1 MRGNDRAGITGAQS
15 SQGGKSFLRR
25 GWLSLSKPSL
35 SKPSLSKPSLS
46 KPSLSKLSLSKLSLS
61 KLSLILLPVT
71 LLGGCSG
78 QSLQN
83 ALAPDPRL
91 VGTPAP
97 TATSSAVEPRSQ
109 ATPIP
114 GTLLSPTNPLD
125 PPSPGAMPTSAPGP
139 LSPSPTTTSAPVAPR
154 LEPGPPQQLSDLD
167 QAPGELR
174 PAIADLAALG
184 VLLPDPRTGTGSTG
198 TGSTGTGSASAG
210 STASS
215 TATGFSGNPFN
226 PNQPVTRRDFARWL
240 LVGHNLFNRDRPS
253 RQIRLASPTSRAV
266 FSDVSSLDPDFAAI
280 QGLAEAG
287 MVPSSLSGDTIVSFR
302 PDEPLQR
309 EEMVLWKA
317 PLDSAQTLP
326 KPNLDAVREAWGF
339 QDAGKIDPR
348 ALGAVLADFQSGDQ
362 AMIRRT
368 FGYTTLFQP
377 QKSVTRAEA
386 AAALAYFGSQ
396 NQGTSAADL
405 RRKQGGAAP
414 TP

>member
-15 SQGGKSFLRR
+15 SQGGRSVLRR
-25 GWLSLSKPSL
+25 GLL
-35 SKPSLSKPSLS
+35 
-46 KPSLSKLSLSKLSLS
+46 SLSKLSLSKLSLS
-61 KLSLILLPVT
+61 KLSFILLPVT

-97 TATSSAVEPRSQ
+97 TATSSAAEPRSQ

-154 LEPGPPQQLSDLD
+154 LEPGPPQQFSDLD

-184 VLLPDPRTGTGSTG
+184 VLLPDPHSTGSGSTG
-198 TGSTGTGSASAG
+198 SGSNGSG
-210 STASS
+210 SNGSGSNGSGS
-215 TATGFSGNPFN
+215 TATGLSGNPFN